1 MNNFWQ
7 RTLTGAIFAVVMI
20 GMTWLHA
27 ISFLILLMAIVL
39 LGTFELARMINI
51 PPVKAQRIPS
61 FLLSALTIIAGFGI
75 TFYHLPKVMMLAL
88 VPVAVGVLLY
98 ELYRNSERP
107 FWNIAVTLFIPV
119 YVAVPF
125 LFLMMIAF
133 MDGDYN
139 PAIVLSFIGMIWT
152 SDTGAYLSGV
162 TMGKHKFFPRISPK
176 KSWEGFIGGVVLTL
190 LLGWGLAVYLQMPLA
205 LMLGMALIIS
215 VLGAMSDL
223 VESMLK
229 RSVGAKDSGTLLPGH
244 GGILDR
250 FDAFVLTAP
259 MVYFYFELYNYLII
273 IF

>member
-61 FLLSALTIIAGFGI
+61 YLLSALTIIAGFGI

-139 PAIVLSFIGMIWT
+139 SAIVLSFIGMIWT